1 MGRRYMARGHHASR
15 KWRSKLIQLI
25 QMLVY
30 GLYQAKATQAKGG
43 HQPVA
48 LRNFTAKH

>member
-1 MGRRYMARGHHASR
+1 MVKGHHASR
-15 KWRSKLIQLI
+15 KWRRSKLIQFI

-43 HQPVA
+43 SEPVA